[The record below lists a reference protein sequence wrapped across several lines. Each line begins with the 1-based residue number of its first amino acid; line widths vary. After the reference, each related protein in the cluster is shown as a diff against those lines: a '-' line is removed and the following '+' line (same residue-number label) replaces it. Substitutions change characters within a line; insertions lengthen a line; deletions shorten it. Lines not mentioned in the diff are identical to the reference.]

1 MRIELDENKYTNF
14 DFGVLSMGN
23 PHAVSLVDDVDSVFL
38 DTIGPIVQQN
48 PSFPYGVNVGVM

>member
-1 MRIELDENKYTNF
+1 MELDENKYTNF